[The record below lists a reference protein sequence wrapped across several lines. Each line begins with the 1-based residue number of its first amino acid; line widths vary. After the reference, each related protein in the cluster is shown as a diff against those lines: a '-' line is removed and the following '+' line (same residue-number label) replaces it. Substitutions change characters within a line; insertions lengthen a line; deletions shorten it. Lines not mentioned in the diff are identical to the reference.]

1 MNQTLP
7 QSPPGGISQ
16 VGILIPDLQGLEL
29 LREYI
34 YVVSSDLIYDHL
46 LSCVVVVYLLSHV
59 QLFCNPMDYSYPG
72 SCPWD
77 FPGKNTGVDCH
88 FLLQGIFL
96 VQELNLHLLHWQVD
110 SLPLRRQGSPFVK
123 VEPGN

>member
-7 QSPPGGISQ
+7 QSPPGGINQ

-59 QLFCNPMDYSYPG
+59 RLFCNPMDCSYPG
-72 SCPWD
+72 SS
-77 FPGKNTGVDCH
+77 VH
-88 FLLQGIFL
+88 GISQARTL
-96 VQELNLHLLHWQVD
+96 E
-110 SLPLRRQGSPFVK
+110 
-123 VEPGN
+123 